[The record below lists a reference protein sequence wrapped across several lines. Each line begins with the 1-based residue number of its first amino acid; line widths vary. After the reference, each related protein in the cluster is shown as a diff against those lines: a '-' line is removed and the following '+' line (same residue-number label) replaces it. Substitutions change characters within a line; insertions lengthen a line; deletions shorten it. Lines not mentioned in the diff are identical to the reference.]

1 MARESRFV
9 LAFCVVVLSAH
20 EPVFYSSGGFPFT
33 GFKQVISMVRKRR
46 TELPSSGSESSE
58 SQETSAGG
66 GRGSQRPTERSAP
79 PQQGGGGGY
88 QGGGRGWGPQSQQGG
103 RGGGGGGGGGRGR
116 GPAQQQQYGGPPEQ
130 QGRGRGGQTQQ
141 GGRGGYGGGRGM
153 GGSGRGGGGPS
164 GGPSRSSQF
173 PELHQATP
181 ASYMPGVT
189 PQPMLSEASSSS
201 RSFEPTQVTQ
211 QFQQLTIQ
219 QEASASQ
226 AIQAVPS
233 PASSK
238 SVRFPLRPGR
248 GSTGIRC
255 IVKANHFFA
264 ELPDKD
270 LHQYDVTITP
280 EVTSRGVNRA
290 VMEQLVKLYRESHL
304 GKRLPAYDGRK
315 SLYTAGPLPFISKEF
330 RITLL
335 DEDDGQ
341 GGQRRERE
349 FRVVIKL
356 AARAD
361 LHHLGLFLQGRQADA
376 PQEALQVL
384 DIVLRELPTT
394 RYCPVGRSFYSPDL
408 GRRQPLGEGLESWRG
423 FYQSIRPTQMGL
435 SLNIDMSSTA
445 FIEPLPVIEFVQQL
459 LNRDVSARP
468 LSDADRV
475 KVSFCSIFSVFVF

>member
-1 MARESRFV
+1 MRINARLNVALSKGVVESGGQSCEPLLLPLSWVMPRQQNATSDVYTLLRILNVAMSVLESPFV

-20 EPVFYSSGGFPFT
+20 EPAFYSSGGFPFT
-33 GFKQVISMVRKRR
+33 GFKVVVVV
-46 TELPSSGSESSE
+46 PSGQLKGVLHHSRVEVEDIKVVEEVGVLNLSKEVVE
-58 SQETSAGG
+58 VVAVVV
-66 GRGSQRPTERSAP
+66 
-79 PQQGGGGGY
+79 
-88 QGGGRGWGPQSQQGG
+88 
-103 RGGGGGGGGGRGR
+103 

-153 GGSGRGGGGPS
+153 GGSGRGGGPS

-211 QFQQLTIQ
+211 QFQQLAIQ
-219 QEASASQ
+219 QEASSSQ

-233 PASSK
+233 PAS
-238 SVRFPLRPGR
+238 
-248 GSTGIRC
+248 
-255 IVKANHFFA
+255 N
-264 ELPDKD
+264 KD

-280 EVTSRGVNRA
+280 EVTPRGVNRA

-475 KVSFCSIFSVFVF
+475 KVSFCSIFSVLLF